1 MNLVFDYGN
10 VLIEWNKDVILN
22 KLFLNAQDLKMIDDL
37 VFNSGLWQAL
47 DEGQLSIDEGYVK
60 ILNSLNNNFKDE
72 VKQLMYYWYSYV
84 QFYDEVIKCI
94 GQLKAKGHK
103 IYVLSN
109 TTTLFYDAMTKY
121 VSDYTQ
127 LFDGW
132 ILSCEVKTVKPQ
144 AEIYQLLINKYQLDV
159 SETYFFDDLKDNLK
173 TAQTLG
179 LNTYQV
185 TDINQ
190 FIHYLKNNF

>member
-22 KLFLNAQDLKMIDDL
+22 KLFLNDQDLKMIDDL

-47 DEGQLSIDEGYVK
+47 DEGRLSIDEGYVK

-84 QFYDEVIKCI
+84 RFYDEVIKCI

-121 VSDYTQ
+121 FSNYEQ

-144 AEIYQLLINKYQLDV
+144 ADIYQLLINKYRLDV
-159 SETYFFDDLKDNLK
+159 SETYFFDDLKENLK